1 MLVRMLVGMVFC
13 GLGRMVLRVQCMA
26 VGGVGMMRRLL
37 VIAALMMLGGGA
49 VVLGR
54 VFMVL
59 RGFVMVIDMVFGHGI
74 LS

>member
-1 MLVRMLVGMVFC
+1 
-13 GLGRMVLRVQCMA
+13 MA
-26 VGGVGMMRRLL
+26 VGGVGMMRCLL
-37 VIAALMMLGGGA
+37 MMAALMMLGGGA

>member
-1 MLVRMLVGMVFC
+1 VVTVLVVF
-13 GLGRMVLRVQCMA
+13 
-26 VGGVGMMRRLL
+26 GGSV
-37 VIAALMMLGGGA
+37 

-59 RGFVMVIDMVFGHGI
+59 RGFVMMIDVVFGHGI